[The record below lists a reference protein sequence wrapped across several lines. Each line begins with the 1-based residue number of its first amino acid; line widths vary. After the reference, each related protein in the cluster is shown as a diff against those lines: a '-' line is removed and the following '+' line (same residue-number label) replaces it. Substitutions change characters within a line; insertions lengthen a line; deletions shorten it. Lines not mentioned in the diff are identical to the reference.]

1 MATTRLITTLASML
15 ALSSAM
21 ADVKLATLFG
31 DNMMLQRDKPVR
43 VWGTAEA
50 GEAVAVTLAG
60 KSVTTKADASGA
72 WLVELPALSEGK
84 ALELHVKGNNELTL
98 KNIIVGDIWVCSGQ
112 SNMEMTLRGCLEAA
126 EDIAAADLPEI
137 RHIKFKRA
145 NSVDLQTDAVVE
157 SSWQACS
164 PKTAAGFT
172 AVGFYFAREVQQH
185 AGVPIGLIS
194 TNWGGTRIEL
204 WTPQEGFALVPEIAP
219 KPPKTPRV
227 KSPTDKD
234 PSELYNAMIHP
245 IIRFPIKGVLWYQG
259 EQNGNEGDPYRLK
272 MQALIASWR
281 KNWNQGDFPF
291 YFVQLANYQ
300 APNEDP
306 GDSKGW
312 PKLREA
318 QLKSLALPN
327 TGMAVI
333 IDTVPLD
340 QQRDIHPKN
349 KYDVGTRLAY
359 WALARDYGKKIAPS
373 GPLFKAITVEGAKV
387 RVAFDHVG
395 AGLMVATKEGRK
407 PAAEAP
413 GTALKR
419 FAIAGADRK
428 WFWADAAIEKDGVVV
443 SSPEVSSPVAVRY
456 AFQGNPD
463 GANLYNKDGLPA
475 SPFRT
480 DEW

>member
-1 MATTRLITTLASML
+1 MTSTRLITAAASLL

-21 ADVKLATLFG
+21 ADVKLAPLFT

-43 VWGTAEA
+43 IWGTADA
-50 GEAVAVTLAG
+50 AEAVSVTLAG
-60 KSVTTKADASGA
+60 KTAATKADAAGA
-72 WLVELPALSEGK
+72 WIVELPALSEGT
-84 ALELHVKGNNELTL
+84 ALELQVKGNNELAL
-98 KNIIVGDIWVCSGQ
+98 KNIIMGDIWVCSGQ
-112 SNMEMTLRGCLEAA
+112 SNMEMTLNGCLGAA
-126 EDIAAADLPEI
+126 QDIAAADLPDI

-145 NSVDLQTDAVVE
+145 NSVDPQVDPVVE
-157 SSWQACS
+157 KPWQECS

-172 AVGFYFAREVQQH
+172 AAGFYFAREVQKQT
-185 AGVPIGLIS
+185 GVPIGLIS

-219 KPPKTPRV
+219 KIPAKPKV

-234 PSELYNAMIHP
+234 PSELYNAMVHP
-245 IIRFPIKGVLWYQG
+245 IIRFPIKGVIWYQG
-259 EQNGNEGDPYRLK
+259 EQNGSEADPYRLK
-272 MQALIASWR
+272 MQALIGSWR
-281 KNWNQGDFPF
+281 KNWNLGDFPF
-291 YFVQLANYQ
+291 YFVQLANFQ
-300 APNEDP
+300 AVNEDP
-306 GDSKGW
+306 SDSKGW
-312 PKLREA
+312 AKLREA

-340 QQRDIHPKN
+340 AAAGIHPKN

-359 WALARDYGKKIAPS
+359 WALARDYGKNITPS
-373 GPLFKAITVEGAKV
+373 GPLFKASTVEGDKI
-387 RVAFDHVG
+387 RVSFDHLG
-395 AGLMVATKEGRK
+395 AGLMAATKEGRN

-413 GTALKR
+413 GAPLKR
-419 FAIAGADRK
+419 FAIAGADKK
-428 WFWADAAIEKDGVVV
+428 WFWADAVIQKDTVIV
-443 SSPEVSSPVAVRY
+443 SSPQVKSPVAVRY
-456 AFQGNPD
+456 AFQMNPD